1 MPSRR
6 TLGRGRGGRP
16 PRRIASN
23 KRSKKKSAASPR
35 RRARSS
41 PAAAPRR
48 SAARRRA
55 RSPGGGDGG
64 GGYTAAY
71 LRALQL
77 RIRRSPHLGALYL
90 EENKARTRLNIVHG
104 AALATVG
111 DDAAFMR
118 NPTYRAAKVAGRAW
132 AAFRSPGGTWLVA
145 PTARCSDVSAFA
157 AGATPAAWL
166 AFWAGVLETRAA
178 HGGFIST
185 HGHGVPQLH
194 VRIEPRPAFYTPR

>member
-6 TLGRGRGGRP
+6 GGRA
-16 PRRIASN
+16 RRIASN
-23 KRSKKKSAASPR
+23 KRSVKKSAASPR
-35 RRARSS
+35 RRAKS

-55 RSPGGGDGG
+55 KSPGGGDGG

-77 RIRRSPHLGALYL
+77 RIRRSPYLGALYL
-90 EENKARTRLNIVHG
+90 EENKARTRLNLVHG
-104 AALATVG
+104 AALAKVG
-111 DDAAFMR
+111 DDAAFAR
-118 NPTYRAAKVAGRAW
+118 NPTYRAAKAAGRAW

-145 PTARCSDVSAFA
+145 PTARYSDVSAFA
-157 AGATPAAWL
+157 TRATPAAWL

-194 VRIEPRPAFYTPR
+194 VRIEPRPAFYVPC